1 MPVVEKLVEQLQQAD
16 ILHLDETHWYKL
28 GKLHWLWV
36 AVTTKTALSVIE
48 TCRLRQVNPWNYIA
62 EVLGLARK
70 GISPP
75 TFPADT

>member
-1 MPVVEKLVEQLQQAD
+1 
-16 ILHLDETHWYKL
+16 
-28 GKLHWLWV
+28 
-36 AVTTKTALSVIE
+36 LSVIE

-75 TFPADT
+75 LFPAGT